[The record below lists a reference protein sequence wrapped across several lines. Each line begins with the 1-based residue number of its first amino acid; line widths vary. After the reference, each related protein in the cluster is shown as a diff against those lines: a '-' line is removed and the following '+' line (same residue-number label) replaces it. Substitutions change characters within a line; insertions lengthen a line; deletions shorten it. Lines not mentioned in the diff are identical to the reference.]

1 MISSGQESRK
11 RCREGERAIDR
22 ENHLPQN
29 EGEKERLIKEWRISE
44 TKEGRK
50 SWKKHEKQGRA

>member
-50 SWKKHEKQGRA
+50 ELEEA